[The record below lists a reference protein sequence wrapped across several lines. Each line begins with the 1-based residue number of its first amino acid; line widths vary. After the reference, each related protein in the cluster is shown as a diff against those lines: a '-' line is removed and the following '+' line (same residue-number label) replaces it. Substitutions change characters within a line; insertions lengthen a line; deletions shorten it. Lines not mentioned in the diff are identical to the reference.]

1 MKHPLRTPHVFAIAA
16 TMAAVSLVP
25 VAPASAQPYPT
36 QKRTKITFSTPVE
49 VPNAVLQPG
58 TYWFQVVDSQS
69 NLASGGRNNIKIM
82 NEDESKL
89 VASASA
95 IAIERDPAK
104 IKGDTVLLL
113 NPTEANA
120 VGALDA
126 WFYPGD
132 TYGHEFVYPQQQAA
146 QIASHTRMS
155 VLASEGGKTY
165 RLQPTGER
173 ELWVAGNSSQD
184 SWQKMH
190 DAEVG
195 SRESGAV
202 ATSGRTKADA
212 HEGMTDSM
220 SAKDHV
226 KALEEIVN
234 NALKK
239 GGDTVTLD
247 RATLMDM
254 RAQLNGLQQELEKK

>member
-1 MKHPLRTPHVFAIAA
+1 MKHPLRTSHALAIAA
-16 TMAAVSLVP
+16 AVAAVSLVP

-58 TYWFQVVDSQS
+58 TYWFQVVESKS
-69 NLASGGRNNIKIM
+69 NLAAGGRNTIAIR
-82 NEDESKL
+82 NEDESK
-89 VASASA
+89 VMATANA
-95 IAIERDPAK
+95 IAIQRDPAK

-126 WFYPGD
+126 WFFPGD
-132 TYGHEFVYPQQQAA
+132 TYGHEFVYPQKQAE

-155 VLASEGGKTY
+155 VLADQDGKTY
-165 RLQPTGER
+165 RLMPNGER
-173 ELWVAGNSSQD
+173 ELWVAGDTNKD
-184 SWQKMH
+184 AWQKMH
-190 DAEVG
+190 DAELR

-202 ATSGRTKADA
+202 ATSGTTKADA
-212 HEGMTDSM
+212 RGSMTDDM

-226 KALEEIVN
+226 KALEEIVD
-234 NALKK
+234 NALKEK
-239 GGDTVTLD
+239 GNTVTLD
-247 RATLMDM
+247 RGTLMDM
-254 RAQLNGLQQELEKK
+254 RAQLNGLQRALDNK